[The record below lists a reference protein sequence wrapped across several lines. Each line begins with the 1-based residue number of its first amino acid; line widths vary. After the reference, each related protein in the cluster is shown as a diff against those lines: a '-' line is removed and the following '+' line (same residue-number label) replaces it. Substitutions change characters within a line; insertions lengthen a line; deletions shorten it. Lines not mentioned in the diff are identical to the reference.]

1 MKNQPENKNNAQPF
15 AGKRKA
21 YLALGAVAAILVIG
35 IIAAFVLLK
44 GNHEVRAYQEK
55 SEILKAE
62 TLTQIVKWEL
72 GDAPAGAV
80 GHAVFLSVCD
90 GEQRASVFSGTG
102 ADLDDAW
109 ENANKRAESAIKKD
123 KLAPDW
129 VKADVVYISETVD
142 TATLNQAIANSRSEF
157 LRYGI
162 AFDGDYRTALLEAE
176 LNGYKIYDYENGTI
190 NLDYLNRYLK
200 KAGRDQVSAL
210 PETYT
215 VFRTFSRFCD
225 EENRVYHL
233 DADGLDYGRRTTE
246 LIDAAYAEELIAT
259 ASDYLA
265 GQIKEDGSFVYGYY
279 PRFDNKIENYN
290 MLRHAGT
297 VWSLVC
303 RYRMT
308 EDPEL
313 AETIELAIDYML
325 NQLVY
330 RDENTAYLYEAKADE
345 IKLGGCGIAI
355 VALTE
360 YMEAFESDKY
370 LDVCRKMGNGIL
382 SLMDRTDGTYY
393 HVLNGDFS
401 QKEEF
406 RTVYYDGEATF
417 ALCRLYGVT
426 GDQVW
431 LDAAKSAVGHFIAA
445 DYVQHR
451 DQWVAYSMNEIT
463 KYVDDP
469 GYYAF
474 ALRNVQE
481 NYDKINRETT
491 APVTF
496 ELLLATFELYD
507 RLIQKGAAIGGF
519 NHEEFMKTIYARAD
533 RMLDGY
539 FYPEYAMYMENPGR
553 ILGAFMVREDG
564 YRTRIDDVQ
573 HCIGGYYLYQK
584 NYDKLVSYG
593 ILEYRN

>member
-1 MKNQPENKNNAQPF
+1 MNQEP
-15 AGKRKA
+15 KRMRTNLGGRKTI
-21 YLALGAVAAILVIG
+21 YLLLAAAVVVIAAI
-35 IIAAFVLLK
+35 ALLAG
-44 GNHEVRAYQEK
+44 GNSKDVKVFREK
-55 SEILKAE
+55 AELLKAE
-62 TLTQIVKWEL
+62 TLTEDIRWEL
-72 GDAPAGAV
+72 GSSPAGTV
-80 GHAVFLSVCD
+80 GHAVFFSICN
-90 GEQRASVFSGTG
+90 GEQRTDVFVGTG
-102 ADLDDAW
+102 ADLDTAW
-109 ENANKRAESAIKKD
+109 KTASKKAESAIKK
-123 KLAPDW
+123 KNLIPSW
-129 VKADVVYISETVD
+129 VKVDVVYISNPVD
-142 TATLNQAIANSRSEF
+142 AATLNQTIGNSRSEF

-162 AFDGDYRTALLEAE
+162 AFDGNYQTALLEAE
-176 LNGYKIYDYENGTI
+176 LNGNKIYDYENGTI
-190 NLDYLNRYLK
+190 DLDYLNRYLK
-200 KAGRDQVSAL
+200 KADRSQVKAL

-215 VFRTFSRFCD
+215 VFQTFSRFCD
-225 EENRVYHL
+225 EENVIYRL
-233 DADGLDYGRRTTE
+233 DADGFDYGRRTAE
-246 LIDAAYAEELIAT
+246 LIDAAYAEKLIET

-279 PRFDNKIENYN
+279 PRFDNEIENYN

-308 EDPEL
+308 ENPEL

-325 NQLVY
+325 SQLVY
-330 RDENTAYLYEAKADE
+330 RDEDTAYLYEEKADE

-360 YMEAFESDKY
+360 YMDAFGSDKY
-370 LDVCRKMGNGIL
+370 LDVCRQMGNGIL
-382 SLMDRTDGTYY
+382 SLLNQTDGTYY

-401 QKEEF
+401 RKEEF

-426 GDQVW
+426 GDPVW
-431 LDAAKSAVGHFIAA
+431 LTAAKSAVNHFIVA

-469 GYYAF
+469 AYYAF

-573 HCIGGYYLYQK
+573 HCIGGYYLYHK
-584 NYDKLVSYG
+584 NYDNLVKHG
-593 ILEYRN
+593 MLECRN

>member
-1 MKNQPENKNNAQPF
+1 MKKRPENNAQSGV
-15 AGKRKA
+15 AGKQKIYLVFGA
-21 YLALGAVAAILVIG
+21 IAAVCIILAL
-35 IIAAFVLLK
+35 VLFT
-44 GNHEVRAYQEK
+44 GNGDTSAYREK
-55 SEILKAE
+55 AEQLKAE
-62 TLTQIVKWEL
+62 MLTEDIRWEL
-72 GDAPAGAV
+72 GSNPAGTV
-80 GHAVFLSVCD
+80 GHAVFISVCD
-90 GEQRASVFSGTG
+90 TQQRASVFMGTG
-102 ADLDDAW
+102 TDLDAAW
-109 ENANKRAESAIKKD
+109 KNANKKAESAIKKSELD
-123 KLAPDW
+123 PVW

-142 TATLNQAIANSRSEF
+142 AATLNQAISGSRSEF
-157 LRYGI
+157 LRYGV
-162 AFDGDYRTALLEAE
+162 AFDENYGTALLEAE
-176 LNGYKIYDYENGTI
+176 LNGYKIYDYENGGI
-190 NLDYLNRYLK
+190 NLEYLNRYLQ
-200 KAGRDQVSAL
+200 KAGRAQLDAL

-215 VFRTFSRFCD
+215 VFQTFSRFCD
-225 EENRVYHL
+225 EENVVHKLSANRF
-233 DADGLDYGRRTTE
+233 DYGRRTVE
-246 LIDAAYAEELIAT
+246 LIDAAYAQELITTAT
-259 ASDYLA
+259 DHLA

-279 PRFDNKIENYN
+279 PRFGNEIENYN

-297 VWSLVC
+297 VWSLIC
-303 RYRMT
+303 SYRMS

-313 AETIELAIDYML
+313 VETIDLAIEYML
-325 NQLVY
+325 SQLVY
-330 RDENTAYLYEAKADE
+330 RDDNTAYLYEAKDDE

-360 YMEAFESDKY
+360 YMDVFGSDKY
-370 LDVCRKMGNGIL
+370 LDVCRQMGNGIL
-382 SLMDRTDGTYY
+382 SLLDQTDGTYY

-401 QKEEF
+401 RKEEY

-426 GDQVW
+426 GDQIW
-431 LDAAKSAVGHFIAA
+431 LDAAKSAVNHFIAA

-469 GYYAF
+469 AYYAF

-496 ELLLATFELYD
+496 ELLLTTFELYD
-507 RLIQKGAAIGGF
+507 RLVQKGAAIDGF
-519 NHEEFMKTIYARAD
+519 SHEEFMNTIYSRAD

-539 FYPEYAMYMENPGR
+539 FYPEYAMYMENPSQ

-593 ILEYRN
+593 MLEYRD

>member
-1 MKNQPENKNNAQPF
+1 MSKKIVHF
-15 AGKRKA
+15 
-21 YLALGAVAAILVIG
+21 V
-35 IIAAFVLLK
+35 VLLLCAVLVATVLTAC
-44 GNHEVRAYQEK
+44 GGSNDTTAYRAK
-55 SEILKAE
+55 ADLLKAE
-62 TLTQIVKWEL
+62 ALSETTAWEV
-72 GDAPAGAV
+72 GINPAGDV
-80 GHAVFLSVCD
+80 GYAVFLSVCD
-90 GEQRASVFSGTG
+90 TLERADVFCGSGDTLEKAWQS
-102 ADLDDAW
+102 ADK
-109 ENANKRAESAIKKD
+109 EAEASLKKSGQN
-123 KLAPDW
+123 PVW
-129 VKADVVYISETVD
+129 VKADVVYISAEVAYSD
-142 TATLNQAIANSRSEF
+142 
-157 LRYGI
+157 LRAELAASQPGSVHYGVS
-162 AFDGDYRTALLEAE
+162 FDRGFESALLEVE
-176 LNGYKIYDYENGTI
+176 LNGADIYRYGEEAGIDLES
-190 NLDYLNRYLK
+190 LNAYLK
-200 KAGRDQVSAL
+200 GMGRKSIKEIPDRCM
-210 PETYT
+210 
-215 VFRTFSRFCD
+215 VFQCFGWLCD
-225 EENRVYHL
+225 EESEISML
-233 DADGLDYGRRTTE
+233 SSSGQSFGRRDVE

-265 GQIKEDGSFVYGYY
+265 SQIKEDGSFVYGYY
-279 PRFDNKIENYN
+279 PRFDNEIENYN

-297 VWSLVC
+297 VWSLIC

-313 AETIELAIDYML
+313 AETIELAIEYML
-325 NQLVY
+325 SQLVY
-330 RDENTAYLYEAKADE
+330 RDENTAYLYEAKDDE

-360 YMEAFESDKY
+360 YMDAFGTDKY
-370 LDVCRKMGNGIL
+370 LDVCRQMGNGIL
-382 SLMDRTDGTYY
+382 SLMDQADGTYY

-401 QKEEF
+401 QKEEY

-417 ALCRLYGVT
+417 ALCRLYGAT
-426 GDQVW
+426 GDQFW
-431 LDAAKSAVGHFIAA
+431 LDAAKSAVSHFIAA

-469 GYYAF
+469 SYYAF

-496 ELLLATFELYD
+496 ELLLTTFELYD
-507 RLIQKGAAIGGF
+507 RLVQKGGAVNGF
-519 NHEEFMKTIYARAD
+519 SHEEFMKAIYSRAD

-539 FYPEYAMYMENPGR
+539 FYPEYAMYMENPSR

-584 NYDKLVSYG
+584 NYDRLVSYG
-593 ILEYRN
+593 MLEYRD

>member
-1 MKNQPENKNNAQPF
+1 MKENNRFKFPTD
-15 AGKRKA
+15 KRSV
-21 YLALGAVAAILVIG
+21 YLALGAVVAVCL
-35 IIAAFVLLK
+35 IAALVLLM
-44 GNHEVRAYQEK
+44 GNSGVPVYREK
-55 SEILKAE
+55 ADLLKAE
-62 TLTQIVKWEL
+62 TLTEDIRWEL
-72 GDAPAGAV
+72 GSNPAGGV
-80 GHAVFLSVCD
+80 GHAVFISVCD
-90 GEQRASVFSGTG
+90 TQQRASVFMGTG

-109 ENANKRAESAIKKD
+109 TNANKKAESAIKKN
-123 KLAPDW
+123 KLTPAW
-129 VKADVVYISETVD
+129 VKADVVYTSMTVG
-142 TATLNQAIANSRSEF
+142 AAELNQAIGSSRSEF

-162 AFDGDYRTALLEAE
+162 AFDGNYQTALLEAE

-200 KAGRDQVSAL
+200 KSGRAQVSDL

-215 VFRTFSRFCD
+215 VFQTFSRFCD
-225 EENRVYHL
+225 EENTVYHL
-233 DADGLDYGRRTTE
+233 DADGFDYGRRTVD
-246 LIDAAYAEELIAT
+246 LIDAAYAQKLIST

-265 GQIKEDGSFVYGYY
+265 GQLKEDGSFVYGYY
-279 PRFDNKIENYN
+279 PRFDNEIENYN

-308 EDPEL
+308 GDAEL

-325 NQLVY
+325 SQLVY

-360 YMEAFESDKY
+360 YMDAFGSDKY
-370 LDVCRKMGNGIL
+370 LDVCRQMGNGIL
-382 SLMDRTDGTYY
+382 SLMDQTDGTYY

-401 QKEEF
+401 PKEEF

-417 ALCRLYGVT
+417 ALCRLYGAT

-431 LDAAKSAVGHFIAA
+431 LDAAKAAVGHFIAA
-445 DYVQHR
+445 DYVQYR

-463 KYVDDP
+463 KYVDDTA
-469 GYYAF
+469 YYAF

-481 NYDKINRETT
+481 NYATINRETT
-491 APVTF
+491 APVAF

-507 RLIQKGAAIGGF
+507 RLVEKGASIGGF
-519 NHEEFMKTIYARAD
+519 SHEEFMKTIYARAD

-593 ILEYRN
+593 MLEYRN

>member
-1 MKNQPENKNNAQPF
+1 MRENLDLIGRQNMRRLLIIMVSIMLLLLTGCGGNSENIEEFQE
-15 AGKRKA
+15 KA
-21 YLALGAVAAILVIG
+21 T
-35 IIAAFVLLK
+35 LLK
-44 GNHEVRAYQEK
+44 EQLI
-55 SEILKAE
+55 SETILD
-62 TLTQIVKWEL
+62 EL
-72 GDAPAGAV
+72 GTSPAGEV
-80 GHAVFLSVCD
+80 GHVVFFSVCD
-90 GEQRASVFSGTG
+90 TSQRATVFSGVGTDAIG
-102 ADLDDAW
+102 AWDAAISNAEAALKKSDL
-109 ENANKRAESAIKKD
+109 K
-123 KLAPDW
+123 PVW
-129 VKADVVYISETVD
+129 VKADMVYVSEKISINELYD
-142 TATLNQAIANSRSEF
+142 ALDGSRSEF
-157 LRYGI
+157 LRYGV
-162 AFDGDYRTALLEAE
+162 AFDENYETALLEAE
-176 LNGYKIYDYENGTI
+176 LNGNKIYDYDEGNI
-190 NLDYLNRYLK
+190 NFEYLNRYLK
-200 KAGRDQVSAL
+200 KSGRAQLSTL
-210 PETYT
+210 PETCT

-225 EENRVYHL
+225 EENVVYKL
-233 DADGLDYGRRTTE
+233 NASGFDYGRRDVE

-265 GQIKEDGSFVYGYY
+265 SQIKEDGSFVYGYY
-279 PRFDNKIENYN
+279 PRFDNEIENYN

-297 VWSLVC
+297 VWSLIC

-313 AETIELAIDYML
+313 AETIELAIEYML
-325 NQLVY
+325 SQLVY
-330 RDENTAYLYEAKADE
+330 RDENTAYLYEAKDDE

-360 YMEAFESDKY
+360 YMDAFGTDKY
-370 LDVCRKMGNGIL
+370 LDVCRQMGNGIL
-382 SLMDRTDGTYY
+382 SLMDQTDGTYY

-401 QKEEF
+401 QKEEY

-417 ALCRLYGVT
+417 ALCRLYGAT
-426 GDQVW
+426 GDQFW
-431 LDAAKSAVGHFIAA
+431 LDAAKSAVSHFIAA

-463 KYVDDP
+463 KYVDEP
-469 GYYAF
+469 AYYVF

-496 ELLLATFELYD
+496 ELLLTTFELYD
-507 RLIQKGAAIGGF
+507 RLVQREAAVGGF
-519 NHEEFMKTIYARAD
+519 SHEKFMKTIYSRAD

-539 FYPEYAMYMENPGR
+539 FYPEYAMYMENPSR

-584 NYDKLVSYG
+584 NYDKLVGYG
-593 ILEYRN
+593 MLEYRD